1 MFNKLAV
8 EKILILLLLITN
20 FIVGEKITL
29 INALIE
35 TNKLLYNLNLF
46 KNSRI
51 LKLIKFQLEINIL

>member
-35 TNKLLYNLNLF
+35 TNKLFYNLNLF
-46 KNSRI
+46 KNSSI